1 MSEPACQ
8 LVTTLPPFTG
18 GARLLVPSFPPNSS
32 PLLRA
37 RDNVGRIAVDEPTN
51 RHHPAPQGWTHVRL
65 PPCIVV
71 STVMRRGVSPPLP
84 RSVSSPLPR
93 SVSSPL
99 SRSIPSPGAC
109 HRDRQAASSPTHA
122 AGSPSPLTHQGVT
135 SPYYVGRPLSSRG
148 ATTMQAPSTWLQGL
162 AQRLCFILL
171 CWHRGWASSRSPP
184 SCLGARRHRA
194 HRVATAAPSLSSSLS
209 RCRRT
214 DKIPTPRVPFTTPI
228 ATVLL
233 RRASAHP
240 PCRSTAT
247 PSYPIPRTRVLPPV
261 LSYPFPARACCHPCC
276 PIHPPVARVYRP
288 PLPLAY
294 CLCSAVRWSTGE
306 PLAIPLSASAT
317 VAVETPSHRLPF
329 LSRRSRSSSGPQTS
343 SATSSSPL
351 SPSARAAPMRSA
363 STPPPSSVCFQASPP
378 CHTGAP

>member
-1 MSEPACQ
+1 MDACSPA
-8 LVTTLPPFTG
+8 TL
-18 GARLLVPSFPPNSS
+18 
-32 PLLRA
+32 
-37 RDNVGRIAVDEPTN
+37 
-51 RHHPAPQGWTHVRL
+51 H
-65 PPCIVV
+65 
-71 STVMRRGVSPPLP
+71 RRGVSPPLP

-99 SRSIPSPGAC
+99 SRSIQSPGAC
-109 HRDRQAASSPTHA
+109 HRGRQVASSPAHA

-135 SPYYVGRPLSSRG
+135 LPYCAGRLLSSRG
-148 ATTMQAPSTWLQGL
+148 ATTMQAPSPWLQGL

-171 CWHRGWASSRSPP
+171 CWHHGRASSRSPP

-194 HRVATAAPSLSSSLS
+194 RRVATAAPSLSSSPS

-214 DKIPTPRVPFTTPI
+214 DKIPTPAR
-228 ATVLL
+228 ALHSACCHC
-233 RRASAHP
+233 ASAPCERP
-240 PCRSTAT
+240 PALPLCRHA
-247 PSYPIPRTRVLPPV
+247 RAV
-261 LSYPFPARACCHPCC
+261 PFPAHACCHPCC

-306 PLAIPLSASAT
+306 PLATPLSASAT
-317 VAVETPSHRLPF
+317 AAVETPSHRLPF
-329 LSRRSRSSSGPQTS
+329 LSRRSRSSSGPQSCSQTS